1 MRMFLLAVLVV
12 TVILVVLVGCRSMTK
27 AEVESRV
34 RGLSK
39 NQGLASLP
47 LQESTVKTTLDGQI
61 VGLRSR
67 WYEMGEKNKGL
78 PRLVFIHGTPAV
90 PEHWVDLVLGPG
102 QLARD
107 HEVYLLEIVG
117 HGAAPTELS
126 HTTFQACAD
135 QVRSFLERQ
144 DLRDVTLVGHSYG
157 GEFAWRAALDAPER
171 VSKLVL
177 IDSSGP
183 PRRDG
188 EWMSEE
194 EKMREWSVARYG
206 WLFSTPGRVESALAI
221 HFPGP
226 IPVDRLEEMYLACAN
241 SHSWNAMVDLC
252 RDENGQRFEELSKL
266 QAQTLLLWGA
276 QDIAYKPER
285 FLKEFQRVL
294 PQAKTMLVE
303 GAGHYPH
310 DVFPGKVAE
319 AIREFARP

>member
-1 MRMFLLAVLVV
+1 MFLLAVLVV
-12 TVILVVLVGCRSMTK
+12 TVILVVLVGCRSMSK

-34 RGLSK
+34 RALSK
-39 NQGLASLP
+39 NQPLANLQ
-47 LQESTVKTTLDGQI
+47 LQESTVKATLDGQI
-61 VGLRSR
+61 VELRTR
-67 WYEMGEKNKGL
+67 WYAMGEKDQGR

-117 HGAAPTELS
+117 HGAAPTELT
-126 HTTFQACAD
+126 HTSFQACAD
-135 QVRSFLERQ
+135 QIRSFLEHQ
-144 DLRDVTLVGHSYG
+144 NLREVTLVGHSYG

-171 VSKLVL
+171 VAKLIL

-194 EKMREWSVARYG
+194 EKMREWSIARYG

-226 IPVDRLEEMYLACAN
+226 IPPDRLEEMYLACAN
-241 SHSWNAMVDLC
+241 SNSWNAMVDLC
-252 RDENGQRFEELSKL
+252 RDENGQRFEELAGL
-266 QAQTLLLWGA
+266 RAQTLLLWGA

-294 PQAKTMLVE
+294 PKAKMTLIE
-303 GAGHYPH
+303 GAGHYPQ
-310 DVFPGKVAE
+310 DVFPGQVAE
-319 AIREFARP
+319 AIREFVKQ